1 MPACAVDYRNKKDL
15 IENFV
20 DSVSATGEIDDEWR
34 AYVAARREAELDEII
49 GSENLRRDET
59 RAFIDAAFRD
69 GAIQTTGTA
78 ITKVLPPV
86 SRFAAGG
93 GHGEKKQRVLTKLS
107 AFFERFF
114 GLSSAGNVD
123 G

>member
-1 MPACAVDYRNKKDL
+1 MASGIFNVKL
-15 IENFV
+15 HH
-20 DSVSATGEIDDEWR
+20 SVDEWR

-49 GSENLRRDET
+49 EAENLRRDET

-93 GHGEKKQRVLTKLS
+93 GHGEKKQRVFTKLGT
-107 AFFERFF
+107 FFGRFF
-114 GLSSAGNVD
+114 GLSSTGNSD